1 MGERGRAAGDGKQPH
16 GRRAGREAE
25 GREAEGSCRPLVS
38 LCCIKKKEPTYIYV
52 KRDGYQNSCREEAG
66 GKEIW
71 PRSALKNVAEGKC
84 LRGLERC
91 GGREIW
97 LRGNSEE
104 CTGKGAKNQRIK
116 ASDRVGAGLR
126 IFREN

>member
-1 MGERGRAAGDGKQPH
+1 MAAERFEKCG
-16 GRRAGREAE
+16 GREMPAE
-25 GREAEGSCRPLVS
+25 RF
-38 LCCIKKKEPTYIYV
+38 
-52 KRDGYQNSCREEAG
+52 
-66 GKEIW
+66 
-71 PRSALKNVAEGKC
+71 
-84 LRGLERC
+84 ERC